1 MRFHLTHK
9 GESNKKSLTIQA
21 LNPLINFKKRG
32 SFFETGRCGWLKNRQ
47 KNITDRLTM
56 QTSG

>member
-21 LNPLINFKKRG
+21 LNPLINFKKG
-32 SFFETGRCGWLKNRQ
+32 DPFLKQ
-47 KNITDRLTM
+47 E
-56 QTSG
+56 GAGG